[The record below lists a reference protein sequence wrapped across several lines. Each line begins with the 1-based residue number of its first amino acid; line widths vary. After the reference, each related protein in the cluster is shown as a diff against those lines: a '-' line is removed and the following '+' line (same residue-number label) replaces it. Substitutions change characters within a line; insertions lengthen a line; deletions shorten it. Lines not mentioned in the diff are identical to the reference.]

1 VRRIVL
7 TAWIPT
13 AIAFGA
19 TVDGHVVMRSRW
31 QVRNPLRASGEYY
44 AFAIATDDY
53 FDPNNNLNNELLKQ
67 STPVTVVDNEAI
79 TAEIRLIER

>member
-1 VRRIVL
+1 MWSCAPDGKFEILSVR
-7 TAWIPT
+7 P
-13 AIAFGA
+13 
-19 TVDGHVVMRSRW
+19 
-31 QVRNPLRASGEYY
+31 GEYY

-53 FDPNNNLNNELLKQ
+53 FDPNNNLDNELLKQ